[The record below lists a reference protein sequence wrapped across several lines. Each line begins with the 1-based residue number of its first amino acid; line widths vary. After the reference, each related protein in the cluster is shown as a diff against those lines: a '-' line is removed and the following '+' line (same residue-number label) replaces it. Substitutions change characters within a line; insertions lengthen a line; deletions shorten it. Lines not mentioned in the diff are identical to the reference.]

1 MKLSKLLKS
10 NGVGRESNFL
20 RMLEKAEEENPIER
34 TRESIKSFEV
44 MIGRLKNGLHKTKSM
59 NDKSLKS
66 LEKILRLEKDCLK
79 IQLRSERITKKNQE
93 EWTKMLKRVFNP
105 TNLPLEQTNK

>member
-59 NDKSLKS
+59 NDKSIKY
-66 LEKILRLEKDCLK
+66 LEKALRLEKDCLK

-105 TNLPLEQTNK
+105 TNLPPEQTNK